1 MVGTLLQQ
9 AYFNFRSLQLYYFS
23 SQSPSFEKYP
33 IFDQVEL
40 HRYWGIRIWI
50 WIWIRQLFGL
60 ILACA
65 WLKWDWASEY
75 EFEYEYEYESGLIWI
90 KHLNMHLNLNM
101 LPKTCL
107 DLFWREFAL
116 FWRICFVMKTSL
128 KIVGSNHVIGFLSR
142 WRLLKF
148 QPSSRCWNSEEEP
161 RGLWVFRQKLPRS
174 SDQHE
179 ELVPLTTTFHEP
191 TWSRMKT
198 TAQPSPPLTTTH
210 GCYAFCTPINR

>member
-1 MVGTLLQQ
+1 MNMNLNSSVVWTDTCMRLQ
-9 AYFNFRSLQLYYFS
+9 
-23 SQSPSFEKYP
+23 
-33 IFDQVEL
+33 
-40 HRYWGIRIWI
+40 G
-50 WIWIRQLFGL
+50 
-60 ILACA
+60 A